1 MSQKKWSLVL
11 ALVGLIC
18 FTLPFLARSLS
29 QRNFIPENVTAYVA
43 AIGFLLAPI
52 CIVLSFLFL
61 IFSFLNNGGLI
72 MKIIIGVVW
81 FSVISFLL
89 TFIGSCTSTYVQRS
103 MGVAKENIAMP
114 SDLIILVI
122 SVALAVWG
130 TVNGK
135 LPGTKKK

>member
-1 MSQKKWSLVL
+1 
-11 ALVGLIC
+11 
-18 FTLPFLARSLS
+18 
-29 QRNFIPENVTAYVA
+29 
-43 AIGFLLAPI
+43 
-52 CIVLSFLFL
+52 
-61 IFSFLNNGGLI
+61 